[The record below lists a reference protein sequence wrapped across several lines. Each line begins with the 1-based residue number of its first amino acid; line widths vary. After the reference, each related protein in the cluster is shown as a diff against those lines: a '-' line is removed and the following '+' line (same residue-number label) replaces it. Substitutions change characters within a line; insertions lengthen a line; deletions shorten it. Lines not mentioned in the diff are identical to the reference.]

1 MSNANTTGRERVN
14 YLNAGY
20 GPRSWLLT
28 TDHKRIAIL
37 YLIGVTVFFAIG
49 GLAAALVRLEL
60 LTPAGDVFQA
70 ET

>member
-1 MSNANTTGRERVN
+1 MSNANASGRERVN

-49 GLAAALVRLEL
+49 GLAGVSPRPCAARDTLARW
-60 LTPAGDVFQA
+60 
-70 ET
+70 

>member
-1 MSNANTTGRERVN
+1 MTNANASGRERVN

-20 GPRSWLLT
+20 GVKSWLLT

-49 GLAAALVRLEL
+49 GLAAAP
-60 LTPAGDVFQA
+60 PAPSP
-70 ET
+70 ERKSTKP